1 MPRSGRSILPPCQHR
16 GDPLRLRPLA
26 TLDGAAVAAQ
36 QSTHQTTPY
45 SHRSRRARHPNGDE
59 TTLALAPS
67 ARRRQRTSPTQRRNR
82 VVHRPQLKT
91 LCLGVVTQR
100 HAGSACPL
108 QCFHRLSLL
117 LRQRLVH
124 RVPHFPQVH
133 CPQSAHD
140 GRTSFF
146 KRLRPCRGSRP
157 ELLTGGE
164 RVPGLALSPFFGPRV
179 RSART
184 VGYLTLGW
192 APEAA
197 SVRCN

>member
-67 ARRRQRTSPTQRRNR
+67 VRRRQRTSPTQRRNR

-146 KRLRPCRGSRP
+146 KRLRRCCSTSRSRGCCPLVDSEQTAHSHTSCTSSSERRQRRLPTGRP
-157 ELLTGGE
+157 Y
-164 RVPGLALSPFFGPRV
+164 
-179 RSART
+179 RSA
-184 VGYLTLGW
+184 
-192 APEAA
+192 
-197 SVRCN
+197 